1 MRKAEK
7 FNQGY
12 MLTEL
17 LAAAELDMQWHTLP
31 ATDAAAES
39 GRVRDRRR
47 WSEDAS
53 ALATVPPRYR
63 SSYFAHIWANGY
75 AAGYYAYLW
84 SEMLDDD
91 AYQWFDDHGGLTR
104 ANGERFR
111 KMVLSQGNTEDLGK
125 MYAAWLGGGADSR
138 ADAEGARAGGGWG
151 REVSVAF
158 SPETRWVMIA
168 GCVALSHGWHRYCW
182 RESLTAQPAPT
193 SAALDKLFA
202 DAEAQHSNAVFVY
215 QNEQPVRTEFFKAKD
230 QRIYLYSV
238 TKVFSGLAIGI
249 AYDKGLIPSI
259 DEPVSTW
266 FPEMANDPLKSKI
279 KLRHLLQH
287 SSGILTTQG
296 SQDIYPQHD
305 FVKFALE
312 SPVVSTPG
320 EEVKYNNRAVN
331 IESGII
337 RKVTGRSMEEW
348 LAENLFKPL
357 GITDYKFHHD
367 DAGNTWAMDGLELKA
382 SDMVKIA
389 CVLADDGKWQGRQ
402 IVSEKWL
409 AVATRRR

>member
-1 MRKAEK
+1 
-7 FNQGY
+7 
-12 MLTEL
+12 
-17 LAAAELDMQWHTLP
+17 
-31 ATDAAAES
+31 
-39 GRVRDRRR
+39 
-47 WSEDAS
+47 
-53 ALATVPPRYR
+53 
-63 SSYFAHIWANGY
+63 
-75 AAGYYAYLW
+75 
-84 SEMLDDD
+84 
-91 AYQWFDDHGGLTR
+91 
-104 ANGERFR
+104 
-111 KMVLSQGNTEDLGK
+111 MV
-125 MYAAWLGGGADSR
+125 
-138 ADAEGARAGGGWG
+138 
-151 REVSVAF
+151 
-158 SPETRWVMIA
+158 
-168 GCVALSHGWHRYCW
+168 
-182 RESLTAQPAPT
+182 
-193 SAALDKLFA
+193 
-202 DAEAQHSNAVFVY
+202 VY

-266 FPEMANDPLKSKI
+266 FPEMANDPLKSRI

-337 RKVTGRSMEEW
+337 RKATGRSMEEW

-357 GITDYKFHHD
+357 GITDYKFRHD
-367 DAGNTWAMDGLELKA
+367 DAGNTWAMDGLELKV

-389 CVLADDGKWQGRQ
+389 CVLADDGRWQGKQ
-402 IVSEKWL
+402 IVSERWL
-409 AVATRRR
+409 AVATQASLISMGTDANPYGLGLFVHDPPDARLTIPVATVDALEKAGLSQAIVVKLRTVEGRQFKGGIKFGQAMKQQFSATELEAISAVAGREMIPVYRNLNGRVIVGHEGEIGEYIVALPAYHIAVARTIDEKRGRAGDFEFHTLFQRVYGLAPAAGQQP

>member
-1 MRKAEK
+1 M
-7 FNQGY
+7 GY
-12 MLTEL
+12 DRGMYRVVPLIALLL
-17 LAAAELDMQWHTLP
+17 LAQCLM
-31 ATDAAAES
+31 
-39 GRVRDRRR
+39 
-47 WSEDAS
+47 
-53 ALATVPPRYR
+53 
-63 SSYFAHIWANGY
+63 
-75 AAGYYAYLW
+75 
-84 SEMLDDD
+84 
-91 AYQWFDDHGGLTR
+91 
-104 ANGERFR
+104 
-111 KMVLSQGNTEDLGK
+111 
-125 MYAAWLGGGADSR
+125 
-138 ADAEGARAGGGWG
+138 
-151 REVSVAF
+151 
-158 SPETRWVMIA
+158 
-168 GCVALSHGWHRYCW
+168 
-182 RESLTAQPAPT
+182 AQPAPT

-215 QNEQPVRTEFFKAKD
+215 QNEQPVRTGFFKAKD

-259 DEPVSTW
+259 DEPISTW
-266 FPEMANDPLKSKI
+266 FPEMANDPLKSRI

-312 SPVVSTPG
+312 SPMVSTPG

-337 RKVTGRSMEEW
+337 RKATGQSMEEW

-357 GITDYKFHHD
+357 GITDYTFRHD
-367 DAGNTWAMDGLELKA
+367 DAGNTWAMDGLELKV

-389 CVLADDGKWQGRQ
+389 CVLADDGKWQGKQ
-402 IVSEKWL
+402 IVSERWL
-409 AVATRRR
+409 AVAMQASLISMGTDSNPYGLGLIVHDPPDARLTIPVATVDALEKAGLSQAIVVKLRTLAGREFKGGIKFGQAMKQQFSATELEAISVVAGREMIPVYRNLNGRIIVGHEGEIGEYIVALPAYHIAVARTIDEKRGRAGDYQFHSLFQRVYDLAPVAGQQP

>member
-1 MRKAEK
+1 MCRVVPWIAP
-7 FNQGY
+7 
-12 MLTEL
+12 L
-17 LAAAELDMQWHTLP
+17 LMAQCLM
-31 ATDAAAES
+31 
-39 GRVRDRRR
+39 
-47 WSEDAS
+47 
-53 ALATVPPRYR
+53 
-63 SSYFAHIWANGY
+63 
-75 AAGYYAYLW
+75 
-84 SEMLDDD
+84 
-91 AYQWFDDHGGLTR
+91 
-104 ANGERFR
+104 
-111 KMVLSQGNTEDLGK
+111 
-125 MYAAWLGGGADSR
+125 
-138 ADAEGARAGGGWG
+138 
-151 REVSVAF
+151 
-158 SPETRWVMIA
+158 
-168 GCVALSHGWHRYCW
+168 
-182 RESLTAQPAPT
+182 AQPAPT

-202 DAEAQHSNAVFVY
+202 DADAQHSNAVFVY
-215 QNEQPVRTEFFKAKD
+215 QNEKPVRTEFFKAKD

-238 TKVFSGLAIGI
+238 TKVFAGLAIGI

-357 GITDYKFHHD
+357 GITDYKFRHD

-382 SDMVKIA
+382 SDLVKIA

-402 IVSEKWL
+402 IVSERWL
-409 AVATRRR
+409 TVATQASVISMGTDANPYGLGLFVFEPPDARLTIPAATVDALEKAGLSQAIMVKLRTLTDREFKGGIKFGQAMKQQFSATELEAISAVAGREMIPVYRNLNGRVIVGHEGEIGEYVVALPAYHIAVARTIDEKRGRAGDFHFPSLYQRVYDLAPRGGQQP

>member
-1 MRKAEK
+1 M
-7 FNQGY
+7 GY
-12 MLTEL
+12 DRGMYRVVPLIALLL
-17 LAAAELDMQWHTLP
+17 LAQCLM
-31 ATDAAAES
+31 
-39 GRVRDRRR
+39 
-47 WSEDAS
+47 
-53 ALATVPPRYR
+53 
-63 SSYFAHIWANGY
+63 
-75 AAGYYAYLW
+75 
-84 SEMLDDD
+84 
-91 AYQWFDDHGGLTR
+91 
-104 ANGERFR
+104 
-111 KMVLSQGNTEDLGK
+111 
-125 MYAAWLGGGADSR
+125 
-138 ADAEGARAGGGWG
+138 
-151 REVSVAF
+151 
-158 SPETRWVMIA
+158 
-168 GCVALSHGWHRYCW
+168 
-182 RESLTAQPAPT
+182 AQPAPT

-215 QNEQPVRTEFFKAKD
+215 QNEQSVRTAFFKAKD

-238 TKVFSGLAIGI
+238 TKVFAGLAIGI

-337 RKVTGRSMEEW
+337 RKATGRSMEEW

-357 GITDYKFHHD
+357 GITDYKFRHD
-367 DAGNTWAMDGLELKA
+367 DAGNTWAMDGLELKV

-402 IVSEKWL
+402 IVSERWL
-409 AVATRRR
+409 AVATQASLISMGTDANPYGLGLFVHDPPDARLTIPVATVDALEKAGLSQAIVVKLRTVEGREFKGGIKFGQAMKQQFSATELEAISVVAGREMIPVYRNLNGRFMVGHEGEIGEYIVVLPAYHIAVARTIDEKRGRAGDFEFHSLLQRVYDLAPAAGHQP

>member
-1 MRKAEK
+1 MRYYLA
-7 FNQGY
+7 
-12 MLTEL
+12 MSRLVAWMATLL
-17 LAAAELDMQWHTLP
+17 LA
-31 ATDAAAES
+31 
-39 GRVRDRRR
+39 R
-47 WSEDAS
+47 
-53 ALATVPPRYR
+53 
-63 SSYFAHIWANGY
+63 
-75 AAGYYAYLW
+75 
-84 SEMLDDD
+84 
-91 AYQWFDDHGGLTR
+91 
-104 ANGERFR
+104 
-111 KMVLSQGNTEDLGK
+111 
-125 MYAAWLGGGADSR
+125 
-138 ADAEGARAGGGWG
+138 
-151 REVSVAF
+151 
-158 SPETRWVMIA
+158 
-168 GCVALSHGWHRYCW
+168 
-182 RESLTAQPAPT
+182 SLTAQPAPKQ
-193 SAALDKLFA
+193 ADLDKLFA
-202 DAEAQHSNAVFVY
+202 DADAQHSNAVFVY

-266 FPEMANDPLKSKI
+266 FPEMANDLLKSKI

-337 RKVTGRSMEEW
+337 RKATGRSMEEW

-357 GITDYKFHHD
+357 GITDYKFRHD
-367 DAGNTWAMDGLELKA
+367 DAGNTWAMDGLELKV

-402 IVSEKWL
+402 IVSERWL
-409 AVATRRR
+409 AVATQASLISMGTDANPYGLGLIVHDPPDARLTIPVATVDALEKAGLSQAIVVKLRTVEGREFNGGIKFGQAMKQQFSTTELEAISAVAGREMIPVYRNLNDRVIVGHEGEIGEYIVALPAYHIAVARTIDEKRGRAGDFEFHTLFQRVYGLAPAAGQQP

>member
-1 MRKAEK
+1 MGYYLAMRRVIAWMA
-7 FNQGY
+7 Q
-12 MLTEL
+12 LL
-17 LAAAELDMQWHTLP
+17 LA
-31 ATDAAAES
+31 
-39 GRVRDRRR
+39 
-47 WSEDAS
+47 
-53 ALATVPPRYR
+53 
-63 SSYFAHIWANGY
+63 
-75 AAGYYAYLW
+75 
-84 SEMLDDD
+84 
-91 AYQWFDDHGGLTR
+91 
-104 ANGERFR
+104 
-111 KMVLSQGNTEDLGK
+111 QG
-125 MYAAWLGGGADSR
+125 
-138 ADAEGARAGGGWG
+138 
-151 REVSVAF
+151 
-158 SPETRWVMIA
+158 
-168 GCVALSHGWHRYCW
+168 
-182 RESLTAQPAPT
+182 LTAQSAPKQ
-193 SAALDKLFA
+193 AALDKLFA

-238 TKVFSGLAIGI
+238 TKVFSALAIGI

-296 SQDIYPQHD
+296 SQDIYPQQD
-305 FVKFALE
+305 YVKFALE

-337 RKVTGRSMEEW
+337 RKVTGKSMEEW
-348 LAENLFKPL
+348 LVENLFKPL
-357 GITDYKFHHD
+357 GITDYKFRHD
-367 DAGNTWAMDGLELKA
+367 DAGNTWAMDGLELKV

-389 CVLADDGKWQGRQ
+389 SVLADDGKWQGKQ

-409 AVATRRR
+409 AVAEEASLISMGTDANPYGLGLFVHDPQDARVTIPAATVDALEKAGLSQELVVKLRTLADMEFEGGIKFGQAMKQQFSATELEAISSVAGRQMIPVYQNLNGRVIVGHEGEIGEYIVALPAYHIAVARTIDEKRGRAGDFQFHSLFQRVYDLAPVGGLQP